1 MHNKFDLV
9 TCECQRCLRHRT
21 AEDPFDCRMCK
32 ADAAALKAQAAIEWA
47 LVGENPVNWES
58 ALALSAGAHKCDEA
72 EYISR
77 KTPGASEVDH
87 RLARMRAGK
96 DD

>member
-21 AEDPFDCRMCK
+21 AEEQFGCLMCK
-32 ADAAALKAQAAIEWA
+32 QDAADLKAKAALEWA
-47 LVGENPVNWES
+47 LVGEKPVNWES
-58 ALALSAGAHKCDEA
+58 ALALSAGAHACDEA

-77 KTPGASEVDH
+77 RTPGNTEVDH
-87 RLARMRAGK
+87 RLARMRAGR

>member
-1 MHNKFDLV
+1 
-9 TCECQRCLRHRT
+9 
-21 AEDPFDCRMCK
+21 MCK
-32 ADAAALKAQAAIEWA
+32 QDAAALKAQAEIEWA
-47 LVGENPVNWES
+47 MVGEKPVDWES

-77 KTPGASEVDH
+77 KTPGTTEVDH
-87 RLARMRAGK
+87 RLARMRAGR

>member
-1 MHNKFDLV
+1 MLHNCPDCGPLVRTHNKI
-9 TCECQRCLRHRT
+9 CRH
-21 AEDPFDCRMCK
+21 C
-32 ADAAALKAQAAIEWA
+32 ADAAAATLRRELAERAKAELEWA
-47 LVGENPVNWES
+47 MVGEKPVNWES

-77 KTPGASEVDH
+77 KTPGTTEVDH
-87 RLARMRAGK
+87 RLARMRAGR

>member
-21 AEDPFDCRMCK
+21 AEDPFGCRMCQQ
-32 ADAAALKAQAAIEWA
+32 DAAALKAKAALEWA
-47 LVGENPVNWES
+47 MVGEKPVDWES

-72 EYISR
+72 EYRSR

-87 RLARMRAGK
+87 RLARMRAGR

>member
-1 MHNKFDLV
+1 MAHNKFDLV
-9 TCECQRCLRHRT
+9 TCECGRCLRHRT
-21 AEDPFDCRMCK
+21 AEQECRTCR
-32 ADAAALKAQAAIEWA
+32 ADKQAAANRSALEWA
-47 LVGENPVNWES
+47 LVGETPVQWQD
-58 ALALSAGAHKCDEA
+58 ALALSAGAPKADEA

-77 KTPGASEVDH
+77 KTPGNTEVDH